1 MYGMGV
7 LFHLVLLLVLLLLLG
22 TQLATLPVTSQ
33 TTFVQKTA
41 VTAEASRQLRLSQPG
56 LVARR
61 RCLVA
66 LQ

>member
-1 MYGMGV
+1 MGV
-7 LFHLVLLLVLLLLLG
+7 HVLFRLGLLVVLLLG